1 VRSVRGS
8 QEDYEIQTPDSWD
21 DFIET
26 VSLAWGG
33 LRQAVEVNEHN
44 AKVFEPKRSL
54 LIRKGGEPCATTAVY
69 SLEMSVPGGPR
80 PVAGIGCVTV
90 SPAHRRQGLMRTLM
104 HRVLEGIH
112 DSGQEPIAALN
123 TTEAAIYGRFGFGL
137 ASQALRLTIP
147 RGSAAL
153 DGYQSDVTL
162 RARVEDPQSC
172 RDAIAEIYR
181 ANWVDRPGMMHRDDG
196 WARMAVLDPAEHR
209 EGAARLLCLLVDD
222 DIGVRGYALYALR
235 PHWEHSCPRFEVSVR
250 ELFAKDPAA
259 YAHLWRVL
267 LDLDLSA
274 TVVADVR
281 PVDDPVLALLT
292 DSRSAVPVI
301 RDQLY
306 VRLVDVDRALAGRRY
321 ATDIDVVL
329 DVTDPQFPWNEG
341 RWRLRGD
348 DEAAQCVRTNDD
360 ADLALSARELGAV
373 FLGGGSLVQL
383 ARAGR
388 VTELHPGS
396 LKTTAIAFRSELAP
410 FCQTIF

>member
-8 QEDYEIQTPDSWD
+8 QDAYEIQVPDSWD
-21 DFIET
+21 DFVET

-33 LRQAVEVNEHN
+33 LRQAVEVNEGR

-112 DSGQEPIAALN
+112 DSGEEPIAALN

-137 ASQALRLTIP
+137 ASQAVQLTIP

-153 DGYQSDVTL
+153 EGYQSDVTL
-162 RARVEDPQSC
+162 RVRIEDPQAC
-172 RDAIAEIYR
+172 RDAIAEIYQ
-181 ANWVDRPGMMHRDDG
+181 ANRVDRPGMLRRDDG

-209 EGAARLLCLLVDD
+209 EGRARLLCLVLED
-222 DIGVRGYALYALR
+222 DIGVRGYALYTLR
-235 PHWEHSCPRFEVSVR
+235 PHWEHSCPQFEVGVR

-274 TVVADVR
+274 TVVANGR

-292 DSRSAVPVI
+292 DFRSAVPVI
-301 RDQLY
+301 WDQLY
-306 VRLVDVDRALAGRRY
+306 VRLIDLDRALACRRY
-321 ATDIDVVL
+321 ATDVDVVL

-348 DEAAQCVRTNDD
+348 DKSAECVRTTDD
-360 ADLALSARELGAV
+360 ADLAMSVRELGAA

-388 VTELHPGS
+388 VTELRPGS
-396 LKTTAIAFRSELAP
+396 LTTTAIAFRSKLAP